1 MTSSFMSA
9 EEEQLGY
16 LKLCKKKKSSTRRK
30 SLQLQLE
37 VTEWP

>member
-16 LKLCKKKKSSTRRK
+16 LKLCKKKKILDKKKVATTPARSH
-30 SLQLQLE
+30 
-37 VTEWP
+37 